1 MVDGTQ
7 KFPLSKPEKKCWM
20 ATMACAAEFQEAE
33 SFLTEKTT
41 PLHANA
47 PERPKTSKNDR
58 KPLNRSKIRPQQQK
72 AITMTNPTK
81 QVNKG
86 ES

>member
-1 MVDGTQ
+1 MVDGTK

-33 SFLTEKTT
+33 SFLTQKTT

-47 PERPKTSKNDR
+47 PERPKT
-58 KPLNRSKIRPQQQK
+58 
-72 AITMTNPTK
+72 
-81 QVNKG
+81 G
-86 ES
+86 

>member
-1 MVDGTQ
+1 MAQKLRLVEEEGLRKNGGRHK

-33 SFLTEKTT
+33 SFFTRKTT

-47 PERPKTSKNDR
+47 PERPKT
-58 KPLNRSKIRPQQQK
+58 
-72 AITMTNPTK
+72 
-81 QVNKG
+81 G
-86 ES
+86 

>member
-1 MVDGTQ
+1 MAQKVRLVEEGGLRKIGGWHK

-47 PERPKTSKNDR
+47 PERPKT
-58 KPLNRSKIRPQQQK
+58 
-72 AITMTNPTK
+72 
-81 QVNKG
+81 G
-86 ES
+86 

>member
-1 MVDGTQ
+1 MAQKLRLVEEGGLRKIVDCTK

-33 SFLTEKTT
+33 SFLTRKTT

-47 PERPKTSKNDR
+47 
-58 KPLNRSKIRPQQQK
+58 Q
-72 AITMTNPTK
+72 
-81 QVNKG
+81 
-86 ES
+86 

>member
-1 MVDGTQ
+1 MVDGTK

-33 SFLTEKTT
+33 SFFTRKTT

-47 PERPKTSKNDR
+47 PERPKTGEND
-58 KPLNRSKIRPQQQK
+58 KKKQLKTIKIRPQQQK
-72 AITMTNPTK
+72 PK
-81 QVNKG
+81 Q
-86 ES
+86 